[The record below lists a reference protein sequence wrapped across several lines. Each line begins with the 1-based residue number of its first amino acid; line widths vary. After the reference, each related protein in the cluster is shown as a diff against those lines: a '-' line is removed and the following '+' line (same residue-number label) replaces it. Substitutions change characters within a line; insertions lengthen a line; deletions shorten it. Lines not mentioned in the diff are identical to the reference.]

1 MYAAQKKTKK
11 VNYKNRNPWI
21 DQKLK
26 SMIAERERLLIVK
39 VNNPTDD
46 TISTLK
52 KNRNKVISLQRKA
65 ERNYYKEQLEI
76 NEHDLRKSW
85 NVIKDIIGKEG
96 KNKQNKS
103 AKFIIDN
110 KTSTDS
116 YEIANH
122 FNNYFLNVGTNLT
135 SKINSNIDPLSYIT
149 KNKYTLSI
157 PYIEETEVLNALLSL
172 KNSAAGYDG
181 IPGSIMKQC
190 AQQYLAELT
199 YIINCSILEGYIPD
213 ELKLA
218 KVLHIFKSDDE
229 NKIENYRPI
238 SILPF
243 FSKVFEKIVAN
254 HVIEFLDKH
263 NILYEKQFGFRKC
276 HSTSHAIITLVEIV
290 SRALDSG
297 KVIVG
302 VFLDLKKAFDT
313 VDHEIL
319 LDKLN
324 SYGINNNLHAWF
336 ESYLH
341 NRSQFVFHNNN
352 KSETKHIT
360 HGVPQGSI
368 LGPLLFIIYVN
379 DFSRASDL
387 LFSIMF
393 ADDTSV
399 FIEGHSFN
407 EVIESLNTE
416 LKKVSFWLQSNK
428 LTLNVKKS
436 HYMVF
441 HRSRIKH
448 NQMAIKIQNC
458 TINKTDSIKFLG
470 VIIDNKLNWHEHII
484 YIKNKIS
491 KSIGIIYKVRK
502 YVEKQTIKNMYYTF
516 VFPYFIYCN
525 EIWGNACQ
533 AYVDPLIKL
542 QKKIVRIMTFSSHD
556 AHTEPLFKTLHVLKF
571 KKLVIQR
578 IALMMFKFSI
588 RELPIPVL
596 QLFSRNSE
604 IHNYNTRGNKLLRTK
619 IGSSEATYANFSFHA
634 VYIWNI
640 ISKEIPTDVS
650 YSCFKHLSKHFI
662 QEQDNDVGCCHIEY
676 RLRT

>member
-1 MYAAQKKTKK
+1 M
-11 VNYKNRNPWI
+11 
-21 DQKLK
+21 
-26 SMIAERERLLIVK
+26 
-39 VNNPTDD
+39 
-46 TISTLK
+46 
-52 KNRNKVISLQRKA
+52 
-65 ERNYYKEQLEI
+65 
-76 NEHDLRKSW
+76 
-85 NVIKDIIGKEG
+85 
-96 KNKQNKS
+96 
-103 AKFIIDN
+103 
-110 KTSTDS
+110 
-116 YEIANH
+116 
-122 FNNYFLNVGTNLT
+122 
-135 SKINSNIDPLSYIT
+135 NILF
-149 KNKYTLSI
+149 
-157 PYIEETEVLNALLSL
+157 SL

-199 YIINCSILEGYIPD
+199 YIINCSILEGYFPD

-218 KVLHIFKSDDE
+218 KVLPIFKSDDE

-263 NILYEKQFGFRKC
+263 NVLYEKQFGFRKC
-276 HSTSHAIITLVEIV
+276 HSTSHAIITLVEKV

-324 SYGINNNLHAWF
+324 SYGINKNLHAWF

-448 NQMAIKIQNC
+448 NQTAIKIQNC
-458 TINKTDSIKFLG
+458 TINKTDSKKFLG

-502 YVEKQTIKNMYYTF
+502 FVEKQTIKNMYYTF
-516 VFPYFIYCN
+516 VFPYLIYCN

-533 AYVDPLIKL
+533 AYVDPL
-542 QKKIVRIMTFSSHD
+542 
-556 AHTEPLFKTLHVLKF
+556 P
-571 KKLVIQR
+571 
-578 IALMMFKFSI
+578 
-588 RELPIPVL
+588 
-596 QLFSRNSE
+596 N
-604 IHNYNTRGNKLLRTK
+604 
-619 IGSSEATYANFSFHA
+619 
-634 VYIWNI
+634 
-640 ISKEIPTDVS
+640 
-650 YSCFKHLSKHFI
+650 
-662 QEQDNDVGCCHIEY
+662 
-676 RLRT
+676 